1 MEQQQIEQ
9 QPMVQQPANQPMGQ
23 QPTAQQSAGQQP
35 AQVTNNNKNNSLIVI
50 IISIIVALVAGVV
63 VYFIVRGNGGESGNN
78 NGGSSQEEQ
87 LFANPADEDAAYII
101 NIDGKTFTYKNKLK
115 DLEGVGLYVS
125 DSVKNETAKAGKYMI
140 MLGGGDLVDLEK
152 NISLDFMPYN
162 DGTEDVKLPDAKLG
176 TVTIR
181 YDDNHQE
188 KNDIRSQWTFYG
200 GIHLGSTEEEL
211 LEVYGEPYDKRESEN
226 YKGEM
231 KTTYKFRGSS
241 YQNFEFAVIDGKV
254 TEMSWTNY
262 GSLADR

>member
-1 MEQQQIEQ
+1 MEQQPSEQ
-9 QPMVQQPANQPMGQ
+9 PVGQ
-23 QPTAQQSAGQQP
+23 QPVAQPTQQP
-35 AQVTNNNKNNSLIVI
+35 VGPSSDNGKKKNNSLIVI
-50 IISIIVALVAGVV
+50 IVAVLVALIAGVS
-63 VYFIVRGNGGESGNN
+63 VYFILRGNGGESGNN
-78 NGGSSQEEQ
+78 SNSSQEEQ
-87 LFANPADEDAAYII
+87 SFANPADEDAAYII

-115 DLEGVGLYVS
+115 DLEEVGLYVS
-125 DSVKNETAKAGKYMI
+125 DSVKDETVKAGKYVI
-140 MLGGGDLVDLEK
+140 MFAGGRLSNTEK
-152 NISLDFMPYN
+152 NISLRFMPYN

-176 TVTIR
+176 TVTVSL
-181 YDDNHQE
+181 DTNE
-188 KNDIRSQWTFYG
+188 AKNDIYSQWTFYG

-211 LEVYGEPYDKRESEN
+211 LEVYGEPYDKSESEN

>member
-23 QPTAQQSAGQQP
+23 QPIAQQPAGQQP
-35 AQVTNNNKNNSLIVI
+35 AQITNNNKNNSLIVI

-87 LFANPADEDAAYII
+87 SFANPADEDAAYII

-125 DSVKNETAKAGKYMI
+125 DSVKDETVKAGKYVI
-140 MLGGGDLVDLEK
+140 MFAGGRLSNTEK
-152 NISLDFMPYN
+152 NISLRFMPYN

-176 TVTIR
+176 TVTVSL
-181 YDDNHQE
+181 DTNE
-188 KNDIRSQWTFYG
+188 AKNDIYSQWTFYG

-211 LEVYGEPYDKRESEN
+211 LEVYGEPYDKSESEN

>member
-1 MEQQQIEQ
+1 
-9 QPMVQQPANQPMGQ
+9 MVQQPINQQPIAQ
-23 QPTAQQSAGQQP
+23 QPTQA
-35 AQVTNNNKNNSLIVI
+35 TKNKRNNSLIVI
-50 IISIIVALVAGVV
+50 IIFVIVALITGVS
-63 VYFIVRGNGGESGNN
+63 VYFIVRNMGSEPENSN
-78 NGGSSQEEQ
+78 GSSQGEQ
-87 LFANPADEDAAYII
+87 PFSNPADEDSAYTIT
-101 NIDGKTFTYKNKLK
+101 IDGKTFNYKNKLK
-115 DLEGVGLYVS
+115 DLEEVGLYVR

-140 MLGGGDLVDLEK
+140 MFGGGDLVDLEK
-152 NISLDFMPYN
+152 NISLSFMPYN

-211 LEVYGEPYDKRESEN
+211 LEVYGEPYDKSEYEN